1 MVLTEVLPGDHFQHN
16 TTALIRVSPLLS
28 PVMHPVRVRL
38 HHWYVPN
45 RIMWDGFE
53 DFITGG
59 STGFD
64 MTVPPT
70 IDLADVQ
77 AGSLADYMG
86 IPLGSSLNVSALPF
100 RAYSLIFNEWY
111 RDQDLVS
118 PLALSTAD
126 GLDTTTNTSVANVAW
141 EKDYFTSSRPWT
153 QKGPEVT
160 LPLTGDAPIEGL
172 GIRSP
177 YNFSRNVNVHQTGGL
192 DGSMGNS
199 VLGQEIEV
207 KEDPD
212 NIGFPLITADL
223 SGVTAASI
231 NDLRLAFA
239 LQRYEEARARYGSRY
254 TEYLAHLGVKSSD
267 ARLQRPEFLGGGK
280 QTIQFSEIMQ
290 TANTTDG
297 DDSEGVGNLKGHG
310 IGAMKSNRYRRR
322 FEEHGYVV
330 SFMSV
335 IPKTIYTQG
344 LDRHWSRTTKEDY
357 WQKELEHIGQQEI
370 KNKELYGQHAD
381 PNGVFGYQDR
391 YDEYRS
397 QPSTVSG
404 DFRTSKLDHW
414 HYGRSFGSEPALNSD
429 FITSTPTKRVNAVQ
443 TEDVLWCM
451 INHKITARRKLSKSG
466 LPFIK

>member
-141 EKDYFTSSRPWT
+141 EKDYFTKLTTMDP
-153 QKGPEVT
+153 KGP
-160 LPLTGDAPIEGL
+160 
-172 GIRSP
+172 
-177 YNFSRNVNVHQTGGL
+177 
-192 DGSMGNS
+192 
-199 VLGQEIEV
+199 
-207 KEDPD
+207 
-212 NIGFPLITADL
+212 
-223 SGVTAASI
+223 
-231 NDLRLAFA
+231 
-239 LQRYEEARARYGSRY
+239 
-254 TEYLAHLGVKSSD
+254 
-267 ARLQRPEFLGGGK
+267 
-280 QTIQFSEIMQ
+280 
-290 TANTTDG
+290 
-297 DDSEGVGNLKGHG
+297 
-310 IGAMKSNRYRRR
+310 
-322 FEEHGYVV
+322 
-330 SFMSV
+330 
-335 IPKTIYTQG
+335 
-344 LDRHWSRTTKEDY
+344 
-357 WQKELEHIGQQEI
+357 
-370 KNKELYGQHAD
+370 
-381 PNGVFGYQDR
+381 
-391 YDEYRS
+391 
-397 QPSTVSG
+397 
-404 DFRTSKLDHW
+404 
-414 HYGRSFGSEPALNSD
+414 
-429 FITSTPTKRVNAVQ
+429 
-443 TEDVLWCM
+443 
-451 INHKITARRKLSKSG
+451 
-466 LPFIK
+466 